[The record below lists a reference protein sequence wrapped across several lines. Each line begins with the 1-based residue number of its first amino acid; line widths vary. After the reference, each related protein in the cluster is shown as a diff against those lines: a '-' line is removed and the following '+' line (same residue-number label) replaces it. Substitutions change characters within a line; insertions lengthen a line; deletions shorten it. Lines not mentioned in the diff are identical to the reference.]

1 MLYTTLDFEYKNVTY
16 AGPSRNATNILESI
30 NKRIFFLNICST
42 CTYTATT
49 FATKTLSWT

>member
-30 NKRIFFLNICST
+30 NKRIFLKNICST